1 MSNEEEKQQIGV
13 NKKVVE
19 DSDAFQI
26 IDSEYEGGQKLK
38 IIKRPE
44 SNRAL

>member
-26 IDSEYEGGQKLK
+26 IDSQYEGGQKLTV
-38 IIKRPE
+38 IKRPG